1 MIDKE
6 DNFNEFLKQK
16 VEESHFEFNEAYWLK
31 AEKLIESAQPKRK
44 PFWLGFG
51 WGVLSLA
58 IITGLG
64 AFVWNLAQD
73 NDKLVS
79 KENINHAQTALN
91 TNVLQAN
98 LESSQSQ
105 IVPNEAA
112 NITTQA
118 TVAQKEMTVKSAKGS
133 VTYKV
138 TNPTKKL
145 STSQKSSVL
154 HGLIESQNINNSK
167 QITANLNKGSEGNFS
182 QVRNLSVPK
191 LPQSTF
197 NDNEETEEESYSE
210 NSRTIT
216 IAEPVV
222 IRTKSAS
229 AKDIDVNIVA
239 ACENQYKHEWMLSLL
254 GGVSDSRGFEGNT
267 ASNSRIGFG
276 YFGGLRVAYKLDK
289 NFFVALQPLMYSR
302 GAINTSVQ
310 TEKTAYDFGAKAD
323 EFVVKN
329 KSILF
334 AELPISIGYRVNRHQ
349 ISIGAGIEYLVNVKS
364 DVKEFGATD
373 YTSNQWGYTNG
384 FNRFGSIAVF
394 NYAFKVY
401 NEFWLTM
408 MVQKGFTDMT
418 KSDYFTTNSSDK
430 NLNLRIGVQ
439 YLFNNQKKK
448 AK

>member
-1 MIDKE
+1 LIQ
-6 DNFNEFLKQK
+6 KQNI
-16 VEESHFEFNEAYWLK
+16 EESKN
-31 AEKLIESAQPKRK
+31 
-44 PFWLGFG
+44 
-51 WGVLSLA
+51 V
-58 IITGLG
+58 
-64 AFVWNLAQD
+64 
-73 NDKLVS
+73 
-79 KENINHAQTALN
+79 TA
-91 TNVLQAN
+91 
-98 LESSQSQ
+98 
-105 IVPNEAA
+105 
-112 NITTQA
+112 
-118 TVAQKEMTVKSAKGS
+118 
-133 VTYKV
+133 
-138 TNPTKKL
+138 
-145 STSQKSSVL
+145 
-154 HGLIESQNINNSK
+154 NNSK
-167 QITANLNKGSEGNFS
+167 RSEGNFS

-191 LPQSTF
+191 LPQSLA
-197 NDNEETEEESYSE
+197 NEDEETEEDSYTE
-210 NSRTIT
+210 NARVIT
-216 IAEPVV
+216 IAEPLV

-229 AKDIDVNIVA
+229 TKDIDVNIVA
-239 ACENQYKHEWMLSLL
+239 ACENQNKHEWMYSLL

-276 YFGGLRVAYKLDK
+276 YFGGFRVGYKIDK
-289 NFFVALQPLMYSR
+289 NWFVTAQPLMYSR
-302 GAINTSVQ
+302 GAINTSIQ
-310 TEKTAYDFGAKAD
+310 TEKTAYDFGANAD
-323 EFVVKN
+323 EFIVKN

-364 DVKEFGATD
+364 DVKEFEATD
-373 YTSNQWGYTNG
+373 YTPNQWGYTNG